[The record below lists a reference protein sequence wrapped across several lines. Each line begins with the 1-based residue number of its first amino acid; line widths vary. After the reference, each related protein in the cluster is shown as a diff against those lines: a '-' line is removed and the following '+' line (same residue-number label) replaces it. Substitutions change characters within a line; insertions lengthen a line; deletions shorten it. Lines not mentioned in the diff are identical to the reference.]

1 MKSQKKLIAF
11 MGGMIDEEKNSNFI
25 REMERECRENG
36 YIMLAFGFSEMTL
49 WNQDKNNCEMKL
61 IEIVS
66 HLDLTAIIMQLEFI
80 KSEYLI
86 EAIKA
91 LGKKKNIPI
100 IAMEKETKGC
110 INISMRYNK
119 GFSDI
124 VRHVI
129 DVHGCR
135 KVNMIAGFRG
145 DFFSESRI
153 KAYKQVLE
161 EKGIPFD
168 ENRLGYGEFWDRPA
182 RDVTRR
188 FLESGDIPEAII
200 CANDNMAI
208 AVCDEL
214 IKHGYKVPEDIIVTG
229 FDGIKK
235 CLFKEPSITT
245 VEPDYHDEAKQLIQ
259 LIKNN
264 EGRSDCDIR
273 TEIGFVLKLRDSC
286 GCRISTDTLSTEDV
300 TNLFD
305 SYEDVNWA
313 VTNINALFSQTAH
326 LESMKEL
333 SDVIKKSLWLWE
345 RDFQFVCVYSELL
358 RPEIPEIGKEEYT
371 TFFSFRDEVGSEIG
385 KSFDA
390 KEFLPDFDR
399 IIESNGISLM
409 IVKLLHSGNHIF
421 GYIVEGSEHTT
432 NRDIRRFEELGMT
445 LSSAINNVVA
455 NRTLARMHR
464 EMEKLS
470 ILDYL
475 TGILNRRGFVNELN
489 RLIDMPFNRDRYLT
503 VFSIDMDGL
512 KHINDFYGHAQGD
525 FALCCVAGALQHIV
539 NRNGICARYGGDEFA
554 CALITDQP
562 VDLSPDTFR
571 SRMDNVLLTRTD
583 VQEKEYEITASVG
596 SAYAPIDY
604 KLNLEKLITEADKKM
619 YEDKK
624 LKHKGKVRE
633 S

>member
-1 MKSQKKLIAF
+1 MTSQKKLIAF

-25 REMERECRENG
+25 REMEKECRDNG
-36 YIMLAFGFSEMTL
+36 YIMLVFGFSDTSS
-49 WNQDKNNCEMKL
+49 WNQERNNCEMKL

-66 HLDLTAIIMQLEFI
+66 HLNLTAIIMQLEFI
-80 KSEYLI
+80 KSDYLI

-91 LGKKKNIPI
+91 LGKKKNIPV
-100 IAMEKETKGC
+100 IAMERETQGC
-110 INISMRYNK
+110 INISMRYK
-119 GFSDI
+119 ESFADM

-129 DVHGCR
+129 DEHGCR

-145 DFFSESRI
+145 DHFSDERI
-153 KAYKQVLE
+153 SAYKQVLE
-161 EKGIPFD
+161 EKGITFD
-168 ENRLGYGEFWDRPA
+168 EKRLGYGEFWDRPA
-182 RDVTRR
+182 RDVTRQ
-188 FLESGDIPEAII
+188 FLASTDIPDAIV

-208 AVCDEL
+208 AACDEL
-214 IKHGYKVPEDIIVTG
+214 IKHGYRVPEDIIVTG

-235 CLFKEPSITT
+235 CLFKKPSIST
-245 VEPDYHDEAKQLIQ
+245 VEPDYEDEARQLIE
-259 LIKNN
+259 LIKNSRGYS
-264 EGRSDCDIR
+264 EPDSKV
-273 TEIGFVLKLRDSC
+273 EVGFVLKLRESC
-286 GCRISTDTLSTEDV
+286 GCRRSQDTLSAEDV

-326 LESMKEL
+326 LESMREL
-333 SDVIKKSLWLWE
+333 SEVVKKSLWLWE

-358 RPEIPEIGKEEYT
+358 RPEIPEIGEKEYT
-371 TFFSFRDEVGSEIG
+371 TFFSFRDEVSSEIG

-390 KEFLPDFDR
+390 DEFLPDFEK
-399 IIESNGISLM
+399 IIETNSISLM
-409 IVKLLHSGNHIF
+409 IIKLLHSGNHIF
-421 GYIVEGSEHTT
+421 GYMVEGTRHTT

-470 ILDYL
+470 VQDYL
-475 TGILNRRGFVNELN
+475 TGILNRRGFVNELH
-489 RLIDMPFNRDRYLT
+489 RLIDMPFNRNRYLT
-503 VFSIDMDGL
+503 IYSIDMDGL

-525 FALCCVAGALQHIV
+525 FALSCVAGAIHHIV

-554 CALITDQP
+554 CALITDYP
-562 VDLSPDTFR
+562 VDLSPDVFR
-571 SRMDNVLLTRTD
+571 SRMDNVLLTRSD
-583 VQEKEYEITASVG
+583 VQEKEYEITASIG

-604 KLNLEKLITEADKKM
+604 NLNLEKLITEADKRM

-624 LKHKGKVRE
+624 LKHKGNVRE

>member
-1 MKSQKKLIAF
+1 MTSQQKLIAF

-25 REMERECRENG
+25 REMEKECRENG
-36 YIMLAFGFSEMTL
+36 YIMLVFGFSDTSS
-49 WNQDKNNCEMKL
+49 WNQERNNCEMKL

-66 HLDLTAIIMQLEFI
+66 HLNLTAIIMQLEFI
-80 KSEYLI
+80 KSDYLV

-100 IAMEKETKGC
+100 IAMEKETPGC
-110 INISMRYNK
+110 INISMQYK
-119 GFSDI
+119 DGFADM

-129 DVHGCR
+129 DEHGCR

-145 DFFSESRI
+145 DHFSDERI
-153 KAYKQVLE
+153 DAYKQVLE

-168 ENRLGYGEFWDRPA
+168 EKRLGYGEFWDRPA
-182 RDVTRR
+182 RDVARQ
-188 FLESGDIPEAII
+188 FLESADIPEAIV

-214 IKHGYKVPEDIIVTG
+214 IKHGYRVPEDIIVTG

-235 CLFKEPSITT
+235 CLFKKPSIST
-245 VEPDYHDEAKQLIQ
+245 VEPDYEDEARQLID
-259 LIKNN
+259 LIKNSKGYS
-264 EGRSDCDIR
+264 EPDHSV
-273 TEIGFVLKLRDSC
+273 EVGFVLKFRDSC
-286 GCRISTDTLSTEDV
+286 GCRRSQDTLSTEDV

-313 VTNINALFSQTAH
+313 VTNINTLFSQTAH

-333 SDVIKKSLWLWE
+333 SEVVKKSLWLWE

-358 RPEIPEIGKEEYT
+358 RPEIPEIGEKEYT

-390 KEFLPDFDR
+390 DEFLPDFEK
-399 IIESNGISLM
+399 IIETNSISLM

-421 GYIVEGSEHTT
+421 GYMVEGTKHTT

-470 ILDYL
+470 VQDYL
-475 TGILNRRGFVNELN
+475 TGILNRRGFVNELH
-489 RLIDMPFNRDRYLT
+489 RLIDMPFNRNRYLT
-503 VFSIDMDGL
+503 IYSIDMDGL

-525 FALCCVAGALQHIV
+525 FALSCVAGAIHHIV

-554 CALITDQP
+554 CALITDYP
-562 VDLSPDTFR
+562 VDLSPDVFR
-571 SRMDNVLLTRTD
+571 SRMDNVLLTRSD
-583 VQEKEYEITASVG
+583 VQEKEYEITASIG
-596 SAYAPIDY
+596 SAYAPIDF
-604 KLNLEKLITEADKKM
+604 KLNIEKLITEADKKM